1 MLGHSTRSAGDTAEC
16 TAPFFAHQQTIYY
29 ALYSILHCLYASS
42 AWLPLDGSFKTQK
55 QLIIYT
61 SMQETKGLFEGL
73 WTDIISYWMIEW
85 LSWLLKGCMN
95 DIEWLTTQGPTV
107 WASCYVS
114 CCHLF
119 SERLLTVSSV
129 RYPVFALLLFHLW
142 AIGRPFPQAPTMKPW
157 KSTATSA
164 YTNVSKPQLTR
175 VCCHC

>member
-1 MLGHSTRSAGDTAEC
+1 MPAV
-16 TAPFFAHQQTIYY
+16 P
-29 ALYSILHCLYASS
+29 
-42 AWLPLDGSFKTQK
+42 WLRLDWSFKTQK

-61 SMQETKGLFEGL
+61 SMQETKGLLEGL

-114 CCHLF
+114 
-119 SERLLTVSSV
+119 
-129 RYPVFALLLFHLW
+129 LLLCELLPSLLW
-142 AIGRPFPQAPTMKPW
+142 ASSHSFFCALPRLCTASFSTFGPSADLSLRHPHAPTMKPW
-157 KSTATSA
+157 KSIATSA